1 MSFPLKVMWN
11 SRQTPILWTVVSKLC
26 PWIHAE
32 DAVLDWFSIILIPP
46 PMAIG
51 FGLSLYIQQSCNQ
64 KRMETVE
71 YLRVIHSLSE
81 WCRES
86 EHLGSLKTTMSL
98 ILAQFTILS
107 ASASD
112 FQSLPFLPSLGRVM
126 GEREFMY
133 FHVFPKERKNK
144 NKGKKGERVIIS
156 SPILLSA

>member
-1 MSFPLKVMWN
+1 
-11 SRQTPILWTVVSKLC
+11 
-26 PWIHAE
+26 
-32 DAVLDWFSIILIPP
+32 
-46 PMAIG
+46 MAIG

-81 WCRES
+81 WCREP
-86 EHLGSLKTTMSL
+86 EYLGSLKTTMSP

>member
-1 MSFPLKVMWN
+1 
-11 SRQTPILWTVVSKLC
+11 
-26 PWIHAE
+26 
-32 DAVLDWFSIILIPP
+32 
-46 PMAIG
+46 MAIG

-86 EHLGSLKTTMSL
+86 EHLGSLKTTMSP

-133 FHVFPKERKNK
+133 FHVFPTERKNK
-144 NKGKKGERVIIS
+144 NNGKKGERVIIS